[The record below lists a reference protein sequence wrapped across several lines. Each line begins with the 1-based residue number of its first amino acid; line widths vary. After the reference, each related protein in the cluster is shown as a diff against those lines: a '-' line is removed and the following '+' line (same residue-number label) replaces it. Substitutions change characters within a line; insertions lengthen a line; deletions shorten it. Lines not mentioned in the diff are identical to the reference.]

1 MDISETIDRSI
12 GAAFNQWLVAHP
24 YLAWIV
30 AHPLASVG
38 LLLLTIFSLWGLIKA
53 IGRGIEQTW
62 VFLLTTP
69 FKLLQPIFGL
79 MWRSI
84 RRVFGHTK
92 ASVDRVEFELVSDA
106 PAERIATI
114 VDRLQSLNQEQEMLL
129 QELAT
134 LTDSTSDILRTNTV
148 SDTQYKDMYAK
159 LPKLT

>member
-1 MDISETIDRSI
+1 MDISETIDRSV
-12 GAAFNQWLVAHP
+12 GTAFNQWLVAHP

-30 AHPLASVG
+30 AHPLASAG
-38 LLLLTIFSLWGLIKA
+38 LLLLTIFSLWGLFKA

-79 MWRSI
+79 LWRSI
-84 RRVFGHTK
+84 RRVFGHTN
-92 ASVDRVEFELVSDA
+92 ASVDRVESQLVSDS

-114 VDRLQSLNQEQEMLL
+114 VDRLQSLTQEQELLL

-134 LTDSTSDILRTNTV
+134 LTASTAVTPNMTII

-159 LPKLT
+159 LPKST

>member
-1 MDISETIDRSI
+1 MDISETIDRSV
-12 GAAFNQWLVAHP
+12 GTAFNQWLVAHP
-24 YLAWIV
+24 SLAWIV

-38 LLLLTIFSLWGLIKA
+38 LLLLAIFSLWGLFKA

-79 MWRSI
+79 MWRAI
-84 RRVFGHTK
+84 RRGFGHTNTTV
-92 ASVDRVEFELVSDA
+92 ARLESQLVSDST
-106 PAERIATI
+106 AERIATI

-134 LTDSTSDILRTNTV
+134 LTDSASTV
-148 SDTQYKDMYAK
+148 PSLTIISDTQYKDMYAK
-159 LPKLT
+159 LPKST

>member
-1 MDISETIDRSI
+1 MDISETIDRSV
-12 GAAFNQWLVAHP
+12 GTAFNQWLVAHP

-30 AHPLASVG
+30 AHPLASAG
-38 LLLLTIFSLWGLIKA
+38 LLFLTIFSLWGLIKA

-79 MWRSI
+79 LWRSI
-84 RRVFGHTK
+84 RRVFGHTNTT
-92 ASVDRVEFELVSDA
+92 VDRVESQLVSDS
-106 PAERIATI
+106 PTERIATI

-134 LTDSTSDILRTNTV
+134 LTDPTSDLPSNQIV

>member
-1 MDISETIDRSI
+1 MDISETIDRSV
-12 GAAFNQWLVAHP
+12 GTAFNQWLVAHP

-30 AHPLASVG
+30 AHPLASLG
-38 LLLLTIFSLWGLIKA
+38 LLLLIIFSLWGLIKA

-84 RRVFGHTK
+84 RRVFGHTNNT
-92 ASVDRVEFELVSDA
+92 VDRVESQLVSDS

-134 LTDSTSDILRTNTV
+134 LTDSTSLTPSLAII

>member
-1 MDISETIDRSI
+1 MDISETIDRSV
-12 GAAFNQWLVAHP
+12 GAAFNQWLIAHS

-30 AHPLASVG
+30 AHPLASMG
-38 LLLLTIFSLWGLIKA
+38 LLLLTIFSLWGLFKA

-84 RRVFGHTK
+84 WRGFGHNNTT
-92 ASVDRVEFELVSDA
+92 VERVESPLASDS
-106 PAERIATI
+106 PSERIATI

-134 LTDSTSDILRTNTV
+134 LTDPTAGIPSTKNI

>member
-1 MDISETIDRSI
+1 MDISETIDRSV
-12 GAAFNQWLVAHP
+12 GTAFNQWLIAHP

-84 RRVFGHTK
+84 RRVFGHTNTT
-92 ASVDRVEFELVSDA
+92 VDRVESQLVSDS
-106 PAERIATI
+106 PSERISTVI
-114 VDRLQSLNQEQEMLL
+114 DRLHSLNQEQEMLL

-134 LTDSTSDILRTNTV
+134 LTDSIPSIPNNSIL

-159 LPKLT
+159 LPDLT